1 MSTIDTPP
9 EAAEKPAP
17 PADDTRLRQGLET
30 TLLAWI
36 RTGMALMGF
45 GFVVA
50 RFALFL
56 RELAAA
62 GHLRLRGHATTSAS
76 LYFGIAF
83 IVLGVAVCLAA
94 GWLNWRYVRKHP
106 PTGPELPATM
116 PLGLVLSGL
125 VAVVGIGMGVYLAI
139 LGS

>member
-1 MSTIDTPP
+1 MSTTENAPS
-9 EAAEKPAP
+9 AAEKPAA
-17 PADDTRLRQGLET
+17 PADDTRLRQGIET

-50 RFALFL
+50 RFGLFL

-62 GHLRLRGHATTSAS
+62 GHLRSRHGTFAS

-83 IVLGVAVCLAA
+83 IVLGVSVSLTA
-94 GWLNWRYVRKHP
+94 GWLNWRYLRKHP
-106 PTGPELPATM
+106 PTGPELPATL
-116 PLGLVLSGL
+116 PLGLLLALL
-125 VAVVGIGMGVYLAI
+125 VAVVGIGMGIYLAAI
-139 LGS
+139 NV